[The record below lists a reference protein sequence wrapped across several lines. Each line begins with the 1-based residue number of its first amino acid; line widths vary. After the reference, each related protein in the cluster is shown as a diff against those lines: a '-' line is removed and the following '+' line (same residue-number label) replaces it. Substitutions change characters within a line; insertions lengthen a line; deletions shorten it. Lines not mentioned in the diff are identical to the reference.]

1 MASRAEIQLKII
13 DVVTQVTLAD
23 KSNVNGDSHLFDD
36 LGVESIDF
44 IDIIYN
50 LDSAFGVEISSD
62 MLFTDKD
69 FFAPESGNW
78 AAGGLTDKGKQA
90 LQAFGYLNKA
100 RALGPHAQQYLY
112 SIEMLVD
119 FIESKL
125 GETA

>member
-1 MASRAEIQLKII
+1 MGSRAEIQAKII

-50 LDSAFGVEISSD
+50 LDSAFGVEINSD

-78 AAGGLTDKGKQA
+78 AGGTLTPKGRQA
-90 LQAFGYLNKA
+90 LEAFAYLNKA
-100 RALGPHAQQYLY
+100 RAFGPNAQHYLY
-112 SIEMLVD
+112 SIDMLVD
-119 FIESKL
+119 FMESKL
-125 GETA
+125 GENA